1 MAIEGENA
9 QTSRARLLAAGRSLF
24 ARYGYEQTSTASIA
38 RSAATSESQLV
49 RYFGGK
55 SGLLEAI
62 FNDAWSALATAVSVE
77 AEHAASGRDAILAI
91 LRLFVETFARDRDL
105 AFLFLLEGRRV
116 RGTELV
122 ISEGFLAFN
131 AFLVDLAT
139 KGQQDGS
146 LVADI
151 PPQVLVS
158 GMLGSAEG
166 MVRDSLI
173 ARQLRQDEP
182 FDGATVNRVFE
193 AMAAGLAPAK

>member
-1 MAIEGENA
+1 M
-9 QTSRARLLAAGRSLF
+9 F